1 MLAYLTRQSERSS
14 GSGLVGRVEAD
25 GRGTVKDLVLVR
37 IDDRLIHGQ
46 IATQWLKTTHAN
58 KVLVMDDA
66 LPDNAFQVRILKA
79 AAPSGIKVVVKDVEG
94 GVAWCLRE
102 PKEDERVM
110 VLVKV
115 PETIEALI
123 DGGISLHDVILGGMG
138 FKEGRSRI
146 NRNVSASPEEVE
158 CMQRIVARGTRILYQ
173 LVPSDAPKDL
183 NNVLAE
189 RE

>member
-1 MLAYLTRQSERSS
+1 M
-14 GSGLVGRVEAD
+14 
-25 GRGTVKDLVLVR
+25 KDLVLVR

-138 FKEGRSRI
+138 FKEGRSPQARRRSNACRESLPGGRGFSI
-146 NRNVSASPEEVE
+146 NSSPRTL
-158 CMQRIVARGTRILYQ
+158 QRT
-173 LVPSDAPKDL
+173 
-183 NNVLAE
+183 
-189 RE
+189 

>member
-1 MLAYLTRQSERSS
+1 
-14 GSGLVGRVEAD
+14 
-25 GRGTVKDLVLVR
+25 
-37 IDDRLIHGQ
+37 
-46 IATQWLKTTHAN
+46 
-58 KVLVMDDA
+58 
-66 LPDNAFQVRILKA
+66 
-79 AAPSGIKVVVKDVEG
+79 
-94 GVAWCLRE
+94 
-102 PKEDERVM
+102 M

-123 DGGISLHDVILGGMG
+123 DGDFAARRDSGRHGIQR
-138 FKEGRSRI
+138 GRSRI

>member
-25 GRGTVKDLVLVR
+25 WRGTVKDLVLVR

-58 KVLVMDDA
+58 KVLVMDD
-66 LPDNAFQVRILKA
+66 
-79 AAPSGIKVVVKDVEG
+79 EG